1 MIETGIQKLQKENE
15 LLREENRLLRQKV
28 DLLIRQMFGKKSEK
42 LSPGQLEMLLCG
54 EETPEEPEASVELPA
69 PAEAVETRRE
79 SQSRRPRYPESLPVE
94 EQIIDP
100 EEVQADPSQWRQIG
114 AEVSEQLDYEPGR
127 FIRRRTVRR
136 TWVKRN
142 DPDAV
147 PVTAELPP
155 KLLERGLLAPGLL
168 AQIVVSKYADHLPLY
183 RQEQIFK
190 QRYGVHLGR
199 NTLCR
204 GVELAADS
212 LQLIAKRMFEEQ
224 LRSGY
229 VQLDET
235 PVQYL
240 CEDKGSAKGYFW
252 VSHVP
257 RGDTVYHWAPGR
269 GYEHLKR
276 WLPEEFNCIIQTDE
290 YATYNKLNEDRPVQ
304 AHAHCWA
311 HVRRRF
317 VKALE
322 MGEHPARLRWILH
335 QIGLLYQ
342 IEKRLR
348 EHNAGPVLRAAV
360 RQSESRP
367 ILARLF
373 RLWEQMFKSGR
384 IKPKS
389 LTGEAIAYALRQH
402 EGLQVYLEHGQV
414 EIDNNLV
421 ENAIRP
427 AALGRKNWLFI
438 GDKEAG
444 WRSAVIYTILQ
455 SCKTYGID
463 PYAYLKDVLERLPH
477 MTNQQIHL
485 LTPRAWAEEKSRSMK
500 LAS

>member
-1 MIETGIQKLQKENE
+1 ME
-15 LLREENRLLRQKV
+15 LV
-28 DLLIRQMFGKKSEK
+28 
-42 LSPGQLEMLLCG
+42 
-54 EETPEEPEASVELPA
+54 
-69 PAEAVETRRE
+69 
-79 SQSRRPRYPESLPVE
+79 
-94 EQIIDP
+94 
-100 EEVQADPSQWRQIG
+100 
-114 AEVSEQLDYEPGR
+114 
-127 FIRRRTVRR
+127 
-136 TWVKRN
+136 
-142 DPDAV
+142 
-147 PVTAELPP
+147 
-155 KLLERGLLAPGLL
+155 
-168 AQIVVSKYADHLPLY
+168 
-183 RQEQIFK
+183 
-190 QRYGVHLGR
+190 
-199 NTLCR
+199 
-204 GVELAADS
+204 ADS
-212 LQLIAKRMFEEQ
+212 LQLIVKRMFEEQ
-224 LRSGY
+224 LAGGY

-240 CEDKGSAKGYFW
+240 CEEKGSAKGYFW
-252 VSHVP
+252 VSNVP

-276 WLPEEFNCIIQTDE
+276 WLPEKFNCIIQTDE
-290 YATYNKLNEDRPVQ
+290 YATYNKLNEDRQVQ

-317 VKALE
+317 VKAME
-322 MGEHPARLRWILH
+322 MGEHPARLRWTLH

-348 EHNAGPVLRAAV
+348 EHTAGPVLRAAV

-367 ILARLF
+367 ILTRLF
-373 RLWEQMFKSGR
+373 RLWEQMFKNGR

-485 LTPRAWAEEKSRSMK
+485 LTPRAWAEEQRRSMK